1 MTNAQEIQILKEEI
15 RLINER
21 FEDSKS
27 NYQTLYDGAN
37 NINSRLSNQISYTN
51 LWISIL
57 VIVITIGGV
66 ILGLWIAD
74 LYKRIKRAKKIV
86 KETKEYI
93 DGHNTDL
100 YKKLKREDVL
110 DKLKRLEE
118 VPDDITNVLQ
128 LLLSVDLLPEDFFIL
143 KRAYLS
149 IIDDDM
155 GQASQYMT
163 LFFQHHSYEVLKD
176 PDIGKKAR
184 DSIVVAYINAMFL
197 RDIKIFFE
205 GMVKFLKE
213 EGINKEDSKEI
224 IKRLFGQLF
233 FSRHKKQIVYLR
245 EFSLKNGLDYSGMK
259 LIAKEANP
267 ASPEYI
273 SWLES

>member
-1 MTNAQEIQILKEEI
+1 
-15 RLINER
+15 
-21 FEDSKS
+21 
-27 NYQTLYDGAN
+27 
-37 NINSRLSNQISYTN
+37 
-51 LWISIL
+51 
-57 VIVITIGGV
+57 
-66 ILGLWIAD
+66 
-74 LYKRIKRAKKIV
+74 
-86 KETKEYI
+86 
-93 DGHNTDL
+93 
-100 YKKLKREDVL
+100 
-110 DKLKRLEE
+110 
-118 VPDDITNVLQ
+118 
-128 LLLSVDLLPEDFFIL
+128 
-143 KRAYLS
+143 
-149 IIDDDM
+149 M